1 VIKMP
6 RITHERIRAI
16 SEKFISTAKEY
27 FNVQLTYDIEGLKQ
41 ADKLLV
47 DYFSRLKGKQD
58 ENLIASTILDF
69 GCYFGETVI
78 KNTKDAKWKLA
89 NHTLDSIIVVESA
102 NKEKRLELKPFAII
116 AARLNKGV
124 DPLDRI
130 FVTFNKTIET
140 KLK

>member
-1 VIKMP
+1 MARVTHDRIKS
-6 RITHERIRAI
+6 I
-16 SEKFISTAKEY
+16 SEKFVKTAKEY

-47 DYFSRLKGKQD
+47 DYFSRLRGKQD

-78 KNTKDAKWKLA
+78 KNSKYAKWKFA
-89 NHTLDSIIVVESA
+89 NHTLDSIIVVESSD
-102 NKEKRLELKPFAII
+102 KEKRLELKPFAII

-124 DPLDRI
+124 EPLDSI
-130 FVTFNKTIET
+130 LVTFNKTIE
-140 KLK
+140 KRLK